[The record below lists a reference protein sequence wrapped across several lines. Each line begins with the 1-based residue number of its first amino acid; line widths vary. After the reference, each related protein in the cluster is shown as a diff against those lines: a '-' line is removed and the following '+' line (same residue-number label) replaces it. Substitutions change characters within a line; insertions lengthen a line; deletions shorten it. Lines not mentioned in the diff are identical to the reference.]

1 LPGGKAGHPAVD
13 GGSYPA
19 LIEAIRAAF
28 VRGAISMASQPF
40 AGVLVP
46 VLTPF
51 TAAGEP
57 DAGRFVAF
65 CRWLLDQGA
74 DGLAIF
80 GTTSEANS
88 MSAGERMDLLDRLV
102 AAGIPPAK
110 LMPGTGAC
118 SITEAAGL
126 IGHAVGHGCG
136 GVLMLP
142 PFYYKG
148 MTEQGVFDF
157 ISAVIDRSGSS
168 ALKMYL
174 YHIPPQTMI
183 PFGVELV
190 GRLIKAYPNTVV
202 GLKDSS
208 GDWNNTKALLDA
220 YAGSGFAI
228 FPGSE
233 VFLLDGLR
241 HGGVGCITATGNV
254 NVPGI
259 RKVYENWK
267 TAQADALQAEITL
280 ARKTIQAYPMVPALK
295 RIVAHFHNDPVWANV
310 RPPMERLS
318 EAQSAALL
326 ADLAKIGFTLGERR
340 REAAE

>member
-1 LPGGKAGHPAVD
+1 
-13 GGSYPA
+13 
-19 LIEAIRAAF
+19 
-28 VRGAISMASQPF
+28 MASPPF

-88 MSAGERMDLLDRLV
+88 MSAGERMALLDRLV

-110 LMPGTGAC
+110 LMPGAGAC
-118 SITEAAGL
+118 SITEAAAL
-126 IGHAVGHGCG
+126 IRHAVGHGVG

-148 MTEQGVFDF
+148 MSDDGIFDF
-157 ISAVIDRSGSS
+157 MSAVIDRVGSS
-168 ALKMYL
+168 ALRMYL
-174 YHIPPQTMI
+174 YHIPPQTVL
-183 PFGVELV
+183 GLSLELV
-190 GRLIKAYPNTVV
+190 GRLIKAYPETVV
-202 GLKDSS
+202 GIKDSS
-208 GDWNNTKALLDA
+208 GDWQNTAALLERFP
-220 YAGSGFAI
+220 GFAV

-241 HGGVGCITATGNV
+241 NGAAGCITATGNV

-259 RKVYENWK
+259 RKVYENWR
-267 TAQADALQAEITL
+267 APQADGLQAEITT

-295 RIVAHFHNDPVWANV
+295 RIVAHFHHDPAWAAV

-326 ADLAKIGFTLGERR
+326 ADLARIGFTLGERR
-340 REAAE
+340 QEAAE

>member
-1 LPGGKAGHPAVD
+1 
-13 GGSYPA
+13 
-19 LIEAIRAAF
+19 
-28 VRGAISMASQPF
+28 MASQSF

-51 TAAGEP
+51 DRSGNP
-57 DAGRFVAF
+57 DAGRFISF
-65 CRWLLDQGA
+65 CRFLLDQGA

-88 MSAGERMDLLDRLV
+88 MSAVERMELLDKLI
-102 AAGIPPAK
+102 AAGIPAAK
-110 LMPGTGAC
+110 LMPGGGAC
-118 SITEAAGL
+118 SVHEASML
-126 IGHAVGHGCG
+126 IKHAVGHGVG

-148 MTEQGVFDF
+148 MSDDGLYDFFD
-157 ISAVIDRSGSS
+157 SVINRVGSS
-168 ALKMYL
+168 ALKIYL
-174 YHIPPQTMI
+174 YHIPPQTVLGI
-183 PFGVELV
+183 SLDLI
-190 GRLIKAYPNTVV
+190 GRLIKAFPTTVV

-208 GDWNNTKALLDA
+208 GDWKNTAAILDT
-220 YAGSGFAI
+220 YPGFAV

-241 HGGVGCITATGNV
+241 KGAVGCITASGNV

-259 RKVYENWK
+259 RKVYENWQ
-267 TAQADALQAEITL
+267 TPQADALQAEITQ
-280 ARKTIQAYPMVPALK
+280 ARMTIQAYPMVPALK
-295 RIVAHFHNDPVWANV
+295 RIVAHFHNDPEWATV
-310 RPPMERLS
+310 RPPMTALT

-326 ADLAKIGFTLGERR
+326 SDLAKIGFTLGERQ

>member
-1 LPGGKAGHPAVD
+1 MP
-13 GGSYPA
+13 
-19 LIEAIRAAF
+19 
-28 VRGAISMASQPF
+28 SQPF

-51 TAAGEP
+51 TATGEP

-65 CRWLLDQGA
+65 CRWLLDEGA

-88 MSAGERMDLLDRLV
+88 MAAGERMALLDRLI
-102 AAGIPPAK
+102 AAGIPAAR

-118 SITEAAGL
+118 SITEAAML
-126 IGHAVGHGCG
+126 IKHAVGHGCG

-142 PFYYKG
+142 PFYYKA
-148 MTEQGVFDF
+148 MTDQGVYDF
-157 ISAVIDRSGSS
+157 IAAVIDEVASP
-168 ALKMYL
+168 ALRMYL

-183 PFGVELV
+183 PFTVELV
-190 GRLIKAYPNTVV
+190 GRLIKAYPGTIA

-208 GDWNNTKALLDA
+208 GDWNNTAALLAEKFPDF
-220 YAGSGFAI
+220 GV

-241 HGGVGCITATGNV
+241 HGAVGCITASGNV

-259 RKVYENWK
+259 RKVYENWR
-267 TAQADALQAEITL
+267 TPEADRLQADITL
-280 ARKTIQAYPMVPALK
+280 VRMTIQKYPMVPALK
-295 RIVAHFHNDPVWANV
+295 RIVAHFHNDPAWAVV

-318 EAQSAALL
+318 EAQSSTLL
-326 ADLAKIGFTLGERR
+326 ADLAKIGYSLGERR

>member
-1 LPGGKAGHPAVD
+1 
-13 GGSYPA
+13 
-19 LIEAIRAAF
+19 
-28 VRGAISMASQPF
+28 MASQSF

-51 TAAGEP
+51 TDQGEP
-57 DAGRFVAF
+57 DAGRFIAF

-88 MSAGERMDLLDRLV
+88 MSAGERMELLDKLI
-102 AAGIPPAK
+102 AAGIPAAK

-118 SITEAAGL
+118 SISEAAAL
-126 IGHAVGHGCG
+126 CRHAVGHGCG

-148 MTEQGVFDF
+148 MTDDGLFSF
-157 ISAVIDRSGSS
+157 FAAVIERVGSA
-168 ALKMYL
+168 ALKVYL
-174 YHIPPQTMI
+174 YHIPPQTVL
-183 PFGVELV
+183 GLSLDLV
-190 GRLIKAYPNTVV
+190 GRLIEAYPNTVV

-208 GDWNNTKALLDA
+208 GDWNNTAALLDRFP
-220 YAGSGFAI
+220 GFAV

-241 HGGVGCITATGNV
+241 KGGAGCITATGNV

-259 RKVYENWK
+259 RKVYENWQ
-267 TAQADALQAEITL
+267 TPRADALQAAITL
-280 ARKTIQAYPMVPALK
+280 TRKTIQAYPMVPALK
-295 RIVAHFHNDPVWANV
+295 RIVAHFHGDPAWANV
-310 RPPMERLS
+310 RPPMLPLDP
-318 EAQSAALL
+318 AQSKALL
-326 ADLAKIGFTLGERR
+326 ADLDKIGFTLGEARR
-340 REAAE
+340 AAAE

>member
-1 LPGGKAGHPAVD
+1 MP
-13 GGSYPA
+13 
-19 LIEAIRAAF
+19 
-28 VRGAISMASQPF
+28 SQPF
-40 AGVLVP
+40 SGVLVP

-51 TAAGEP
+51 TGAGEP

-88 MSAGERMDLLDRLV
+88 MSAGERMDLLDRLI
-102 AAGIPPAK
+102 AAGIPAAK
-110 LMPGTGAC
+110 LMPGAGAC
-118 SITEAAGL
+118 SMTEAAAVARHA
-126 IGHAVGHGCG
+126 IGHGVG

-148 MTEQGVFDF
+148 MDDDGLFAF
-157 ISAVIDRSGSS
+157 FAGVIDRVGSD
-168 ALKMYL
+168 AMRVFL
-174 YHIPPQTMI
+174 YHIPPQTVLG
-183 PFGVELV
+183 PSLDLV
-190 GRLIKAYPNTVV
+190 GRLIEAYPQTVV

-208 GDWNNTKALLDA
+208 GDWNNTAALLERFPD
-220 YAGSGFAI
+220 FAV

-241 HGGVGCITATGNV
+241 HGAVGCITASGNV

-267 TAQADALQAEITL
+267 TPQADDLQADIT
-280 ARKTIQAYPMVPALK
+280 RTRMTIQKYPMVPALK
-295 RIVAHFHNDPVWANV
+295 
-310 RPPMERLS
+310 
-318 EAQSAALL
+318 
-326 ADLAKIGFTLGERR
+326 
-340 REAAE
+340 